1 MRITAFA
8 ILLVVAGSAHGQPA
22 NRPTLS
28 AKASPATAPVKDE
41 AAQRKLD
48 DAAAAGQQKLADE
61 NSHAPKPSGRRSCV
75 ASALDARGWA
85 FVQGGSSVRRSSQ
98 ARILKS

>member
-8 ILLVVAGSAHGQPA
+8 ILLVVAGSAHAQPA
-22 NRPTLS
+22 NRPTSS
-28 AKASPATAPVKDE
+28 AKTSPATAPVKDE

-61 NSHAPKPSGRRSCV
+61 K
-75 ASALDARGWA
+75 LARTEAQWKKGYA
-85 FVQGGSSVRRSSQ
+85 
-98 ARILKS
+98 